1 MHRPMY
7 CSKDTDD
14 CGKESQELKNLLE
27 NIFYKYSVNLVVSG
41 HLHNYER

>member
-1 MHRPMY
+1 MY